1 MQSRLRLFCRS
12 RDNVAKRCVFAGMPV
27 GMLREESDVEAL
39 IAENQDDF
47 FRMPDIQT
55 SRFVITSRR
64 FVSCNISCRPPV

>member
-47 FRMPDIQT
+47 FRMQEIQT
-55 SRFVITSRR
+55 SRLVMTSRR
-64 FVSCNISCRPPV
+64 LISCSISWRPPV

>member
-47 FRMPDIQT
+47 FRMPEIQT
-55 SRFVITSRR
+55 SRLVMTSRLL
-64 FVSCNISCRPPV
+64 ISCSISWRPPV